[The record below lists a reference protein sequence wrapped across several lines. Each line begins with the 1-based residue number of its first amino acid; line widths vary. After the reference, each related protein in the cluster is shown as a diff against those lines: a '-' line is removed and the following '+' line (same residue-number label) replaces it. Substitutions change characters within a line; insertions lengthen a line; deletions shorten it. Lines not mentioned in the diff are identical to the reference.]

1 MTISMGVASPGVA
14 ARRPSV
20 IVRKLIEVEAMP
32 PGGMMLRD
40 SQVLALADGGT
51 VGYAEYG
58 ALEGRPVVALH
69 GAPASRLMFAAA
81 DAAAKAQGLRIL
93 APDRPGYGLTPSNVG
108 ASLAERTLWL
118 TTVVDALAL
127 DRFALLGISGGS
139 PFAVALA
146 ESLKDRVTA
155 LALVSP
161 MGPVADY
168 AESPEGKLE
177 PVSFMHDR
185 FFMRMPYQSWLTHPL
200 GDLSAWMFRHG
211 PEMFTSLLPKIATST
226 DARILSKPDVA
237 QTMRTMT
244 LEAFRQGGSGGTADL
259 EIFGRPWGV
268 NFSRVTTPAVVWQ
281 GTDDHVVPP
290 QAARW
295 LARQLPNCT
304 LHSLEG
310 AGHFW
315 VFEHVDDIMQSLDA
329 LMSQNAARSAHVL
342 G

>member
-1 MTISMGVASPGVA
+1 
-14 ARRPSV
+14 
-20 IVRKLIEVEAMP
+20 
-32 PGGMMLRD
+32 MMLRD

-51 VGYAEYG
+51 AGFAEYG
-58 ALEGRPVVALH
+58 APDGRPVIALH
-69 GAPASRLMFAAA
+69 GAPACRLMFAVA
-81 DAAAKAQGLRIL
+81 DASAKAHGLRIL

-118 TTVVDALAL
+118 TAVVEALGL
-127 DRFALLGISGGS
+127 DHFALLGISGGS
-139 PFAVALA
+139 PYAVSLA
-146 ESLKDRVTA
+146 ATFKDRITG

-168 AESPEGKLE
+168 AESPEAKSE
-177 PVSFMHDR
+177 PVSFLHDH
-185 FFMRMPYQSWLTHPL
+185 FFMHMPYRTWLTHPL

-211 PEMFTSLLPKIATST
+211 PEMFTNLLPKLATSA
-226 DARILSKPDVA
+226 DARILSKPEVA

-244 LEAFRQGGSGGTADL
+244 LEAFRQGGAGGTADL
-259 EIFGRPWGV
+259 EIFGRPWGLD
-268 NFSRVTTPAVVWQ
+268 FSDISAPAVVWQ

-295 LARQLPNCT
+295 LAGQLPNCT

-315 VFEHVDDIMQSLDA
+315 VFEHVEDVVSALDA
-329 LMSQNAARSAHVL
+329 LMSQNGTRTAHVS
-342 G
+342 

>member
-1 MTISMGVASPGVA
+1 
-14 ARRPSV
+14 
-20 IVRKLIEVEAMP
+20 
-32 PGGMMLRD
+32 MMLRD
-40 SQVLALADGGT
+40 SQVLALANGDTAGF
-51 VGYAEYG
+51 AEYG
-58 ALEGRPVVALH
+58 DPDGRPVVALH
-69 GAPASRLMFAAA
+69 GAPACRLMFAAA
-81 DAAAKAQGLRIL
+81 DAAAKSHGLRIL

-108 ASLAERTLWL
+108 ATLAERAAWL
-118 TTVVDALAL
+118 KTVVDALKL
-127 DRFALLGISGGS
+127 DRFAILGISGGS

-146 ESLKDRVTA
+146 ETLKDRITA

-168 AESPEGKLE
+168 AESAEGKLE
-177 PVSFMHDR
+177 PVSFLHDR
-185 FFMRMPYQSWLTHPL
+185 FFMHMPYQSWLTHPL

-211 PEMFTSLLPKIATST
+211 PDMFTNLLPRIATSA
-226 DARILSKPDVA
+226 DARILSKPEVA

-268 NFSRVTTPAVVWQ
+268 DFARVTAPAVVWQ

-304 LHSLEG
+304 LHSLDG

-315 VFEHVDDIMQSLDA
+315 VFEHVDDIIQTLDA
-329 LMSQNAARSAHVL
+329 LMSQNGTRTAHVS
-342 G
+342 

>member
-1 MTISMGVASPGVA
+1 
-14 ARRPSV
+14 
-20 IVRKLIEVEAMP
+20 
-32 PGGMMLRD
+32 MLRD
-40 SQVLALADGGT
+40 SQVQALADGGI
-51 VGYAEYG
+51 VGFAEYG
-58 ALEGRPVVALH
+58 APGGRPVVALH

-81 DAAAKAQGLRIL
+81 DEAAKSHGLRIL

-118 TTVVDALAL
+118 KTVVDALEL

-139 PFAVALA
+139 PFAVSLA
-146 ESLKDRVTA
+146 ESLQDRVTA

-168 AESPEGKLE
+168 AESPEAKLE

-185 FFMRMPYQSWLTHPL
+185 FFMHMPYQSWLTHPL

-211 PEMFTSLLPKIATST
+211 PEMFTSLLPKIASSV
-226 DARILSKPDVA
+226 DARILAQPDVA
-237 QTMRTMT
+237 QTMRAMT

-268 NFSRVTTPAVVWQ
+268 NFAKVVAPAVVWQ

-295 LARQLPNCT
+295 LARQLPNCR
-304 LHSLEG
+304 LQSLDG

-315 VFEHVDDIMQSLDA
+315 VFEHVEDIISTLDA
-329 LMSQNAARSAHVL
+329 LMSQNGRRSAHVSS
-342 G
+342 